1 MSMAYDP
8 GALEAVLAAAV
19 GAESSLVDELRGAFF
34 SSADDHL
41 SAMRVAHDADEWV
54 AAAGRLK
61 GLAASFGALRVLDAA
76 NAAAMAVQGDVRAIA
91 RIERALSALRHEPV
105 A

>member
-1 MSMAYDP
+1 MTMAYNP

-34 SSADDHL
+34 TRADDHL
-41 SAMRVAHDADEWV
+41 ATMCLALDCEEWV
-54 AAAGRLK
+54 SAAGRLK

-76 NAAAMAVQGDVRAIA
+76 NAAALTRPGDPRSLA
-91 RIERALSALRHEPV
+91 RIERALSALRHEQTC
-105 A
+105 

>member
-1 MSMAYDP
+1 MAYNP

-19 GAESSLVDELRGAFF
+19 GAESSLVDELRGASFA
-34 SSADDHL
+34 SADDHL
-41 SAMRVAHDADEWV
+41 SAMRGAYDDDEWV

-76 NAAAMAVQGDVRAIA
+76 NAAVLVPSGDARALT
-91 RIERALSALRHEPV
+91 RIERALSALRHEP
-105 A
+105 AF